1 MIGIPYKLLFPSS
14 FNFRWHP
21 SSPISYH
28 DVGFLPSH
36 THGFQVDSTSP
47 RADPSAPYPQL
58 RCPLLDFPGDNQ
70 PPRCLRWQRPYAAA
84 LQRPDGDWRS
94 LSHVGGAKLRQQEG
108 LFQPFGPPLET
119 QTSPPADAHTT
130 GSICAHLPP
139 QSVTPWCPAAL
150 VLELHSPGLAQGHF
164 WCTKGHFL
172 VHLVILLVVL
182 LVFSNTGQD
191 VLSKPLPR
199 DALDPLPLL

>member
-1 MIGIPYKLLFPSS
+1 MSQVTTSVCRGIATS
-14 FNFRWHP
+14 RWGLEKP
-21 SSPISYH
+21 LQCGRSQIKTAGGS
-28 DVGFLPSH
+28 LP
-36 THGFQVDSTSP
+36 TVWT
-47 RADPSAPYPQL
+47 
-58 RCPLLDFPGDNQ
+58 
-70 PPRCLRWQRPYAAA
+70 PPRN
-84 LQRPDGDWRS
+84 PD
-94 LSHVGGAKLRQQEG
+94 
-108 LFQPFGPPLET
+108 QP
-119 QTSPPADAHTT
+119 SADAHTR
-130 GSICAHLPP
+130 SICAHLPP

-150 VLELHSPGLAQGHF
+150 VLVLHSPGLAQGHF